1 MSPILAPIITGAIDL
16 VIGKIKEGV
25 KPAEAAA
32 EVAKTVAPQVLAAEQ
47 TISDNAKDV
56 WMQELHNGGFL
67 ATSWR
72 PLAALVSLVGLSWEA
87 IVLPVLNTMVPVNS
101 PPEYISTAFLWTLLT
116 LIGARGIEK
125 INIVRKR

>member
-1 MSPILAPIITGAIDL
+1 MNPILAPVITGVIDL
-16 VIGKIKEGV
+16 VLGKLKAGDPV
-25 KPAEAAA
+25 NPAEIVQAVEPAAS
-32 EVAKTVAPQVLAAEQ
+32 AAEQ
-47 TISDNAKDV
+47 AISSNAKDV

-87 IVLPVLNTMVPVNS
+87 IVLPIVNTMVKVES

-125 INIVRKR
+125 INIVRKRA